1 MILCPHLN
9 ELSKP
14 GNFGTFFLN
23 IFIAFLIVC
32 VLCINIFVRP
42 YVMEDKLL
50 GNNVSKLVKSFYE
63 KNNFQFLAV
72 GYLIMM
78 VFFIIAME
86 IYTKYKKSIPFKYD
100 TVKFIFILTALI
112 LILEGIFYGYLNQ
125 RKNQANNNKLTRSMV
140 NIVKELS
147 FGKTLLFILLDIVFI
162 VLILLLALSIKK
174 YNLDNKWYSFLI
186 IAVVLLSFLTL

>member
-1 MILCPHLN
+1 
-9 ELSKP
+9 
-14 GNFGTFFLN
+14 
-23 IFIAFLIVC
+23 
-32 VLCINIFVRP
+32 
-42 YVMEDKLL
+42 
-50 GNNVSKLVKSFYE
+50 
-63 KNNFQFLAV
+63 
-72 GYLIMM
+72 MM

-86 IYTKYKKSIPFKYD
+86 IYNKYKKSIPFKYD
-100 TVKFIFILTALI
+100 TVKFIAILALLI
-112 LILEGIFYGYLNQ
+112 LVLEGIFYGYLNQ

-140 NIVKELS
+140 NIVKGLS